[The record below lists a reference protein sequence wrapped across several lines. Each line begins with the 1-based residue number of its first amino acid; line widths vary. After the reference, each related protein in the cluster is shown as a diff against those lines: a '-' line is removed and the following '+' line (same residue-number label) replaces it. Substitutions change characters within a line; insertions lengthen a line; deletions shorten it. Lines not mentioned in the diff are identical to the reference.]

1 MKRKYLLIS
10 FSLAFIFMG
19 CNIGYTYFVNLN
31 NKSFAATEPNNIEL
45 YFEPNKPDKPFEVIG
60 YVNIVIRNLF
70 KDQTIALIEMKE
82 QAAKRGAN
90 ALLNI
95 RMTGGRDPNLVGL
108 AVKWK

>member
-1 MKRKYLLIS
+1 
-10 FSLAFIFMG
+10 MG